1 METWFSLTWEA
12 GFRCRKRVYG
22 WKKVAVVDHHEPVGE
37 GKTSFTSTPTCLVST
52 AGWIRA
58 AATAYYCFRYP
69 ELAPIALVGIGGD
82 MQDKNGK
89 LEELNAQIL
98 QDGIEGN
105 VIRVKQDLRMFGRAS
120 RNLVGFL
127 SFSNEPFIQGL
138 SGDEKGAAQFLN
150 DNGISF
156 RQADKILHYTDLDES
171 VQKKLVSALVAYCF
185 EKKMSAAAISQ
196 LVGNTYLFIQEDA
209 HTELF
214 DAYEYST
221 LMNACGRHGNPTA
234 GVNVCLKEPNA
245 LQTAR
250 EYLFLHRRLISEG
263 ISFAQKNA
271 NDFGNYYFVDARKN
285 RRHRDWN
292 DYWKRA

>member
-1 METWFSLTWEA
+1 MEES
-12 GFRCRKRVYG
+12 RRRR
-22 WKKVAVVDHHEPVGE
+22 P
-37 GKTSFTSTPTCLVST
+37 PR
-52 AGWIRA
+52 AGWGRENIIHFNPHLFGFNGGMDSRG
-58 AATAYYCFRYP
+58 CNSVLLLSLS

-171 VQKKLVSALVAYCF
+171 EQKKLVSALVAYCF